1 MAIPIREQV
10 VCAGSWYP
18 IYARGFAYEALSKRE
33 LAIQDFERVMRMD
46 PTFHPA
52 YNELAWLMA
61 TTETPP
67 FRDGERALQLAT
79 KACEMTGWK
88 NYKYLETLA
97 AAYARTGDFKHA
109 TEWEQRAM
117 ASQDA

>member
-1 MAIPIREQV
+1 
-10 VCAGSWYP
+10 
-18 IYARGFAYEALSKRE
+18 
-33 LAIQDFERVMRMD
+33 
-46 PTFHPA
+46 
-52 YNELAWLMA
+52 
-61 TTETPP
+61 
-67 FRDGERALQLAT
+67 LAT